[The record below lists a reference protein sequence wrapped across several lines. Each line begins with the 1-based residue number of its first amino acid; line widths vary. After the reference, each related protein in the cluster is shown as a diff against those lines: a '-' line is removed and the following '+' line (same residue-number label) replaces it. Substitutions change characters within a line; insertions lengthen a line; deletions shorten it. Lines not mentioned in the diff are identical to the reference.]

1 MHAVTALLVLAL
13 IASPAAVANGDPG
26 SGAGASRSPKGW
38 SIWAKET
45 SPGRAPVRPAPVRKA
60 KKEVDADC
68 APMVDGFP
76 QGSDDFY
83 CGLIRPGGGAGV
95 TPQMLVGQA
104 VKELALPLP
113 QVSTAPP
120 RGRPGMVGIRQWFW
134 LNGSGQWTTKSKR
147 VHVGAVWAEVTASPR
162 RLLISPGAGL
172 PDVVCDGP
180 GTPYD
185 PHRPPQEQDS
195 GCTYLYERSSAGQ
208 PRNAYRV
215 SVTVVWGATW
225 RGSGGAG
232 GPLAPISRSTSYAL
246 TVAEAQALVTD

>member
-13 IASPAAVANGDPG
+13 IASSAAVANGDPG

-45 SPGRAPVRPAPVRKA
+45 SHGPAPVRPAPARKA
-60 KKEVDADC
+60 KKEVAPEC
-68 APMVDGFP
+68 APTVDGFP

-83 CGLIRPGGGAGV
+83 CGLIRPAGGAGV

-104 VKELALPLP
+104 VRELVLPLP
-113 QVSTAPP
+113 QVRTAPP

-134 LNGSGQWTTKSKR
+134 LDGAGQWTAKSKR
-147 VHVGAVWAEVTASPR
+147 VQVGDVWAEVTASPR
-162 RLLISPGAGL
+162 RLVISPGGGL

-180 GTPYD
+180 GIPYD

-195 GCTYLYERSSAGQ
+195 GCTYLYERSSADQ
-208 PRNAYRV
+208 PSNAYQV
-215 SVTVVWGATW
+215 LVTVVWGATW

-232 GPLAPISRSTSYAL
+232 GPLAPISRSISYAL
-246 TVAEAQALVTD
+246 PVAEAQALVSD